1 MSCFHG
7 PGLLSQAACCMSIVG
22 DKSDNCINNVPWWV
36 ACTQTCRLNKLREQQ
51 ADGAP
56 DPWLQPAVR
65 LQDQQPVITDDR
77 LEFRIDFW
85 ALQLTT
91 CHQRS
96 VADDALPATC
106 RRRCVACSFPFIF
119 KQKINFSPLRWA
131 CCSTVCWP
139 TVWAFWFDWETTL
152 NCLPSLECDWLQIG
166 TQLHYIIIKNPK

>member
-1 MSCFHG
+1 MDLVFCHRQLAAEA
-7 PGLLSQAACCMSIVG
+7 LLVTTASTLNA
-22 DKSDNCINNVPWWV
+22 PWWV

-96 VADDALPATC
+96 VADDASPA
-106 RRRCVACSFPFIF
+106 AFHSFLNRKTIF
-119 KQKINFSPLRWA
+119 L
-131 CCSTVCWP
+131 
-139 TVWAFWFDWETTL
+139 L
-152 NCLPSLECDWLQIG
+152 
-166 TQLHYIIIKNPK
+166 